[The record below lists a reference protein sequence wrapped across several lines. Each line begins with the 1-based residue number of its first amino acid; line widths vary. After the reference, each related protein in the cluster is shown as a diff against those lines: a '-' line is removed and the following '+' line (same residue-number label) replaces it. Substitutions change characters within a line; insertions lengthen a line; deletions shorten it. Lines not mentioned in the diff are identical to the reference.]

1 MTLVSSELATSLRL
15 LRRTQQ
21 MSTKCGQGM
30 THVSSELA
38 ISLRFLEGHKQE
50 GLKVVLCLAFRFKM

>member
-1 MTLVSSELATSLRL
+1 
-15 LRRTQQ
+15 

-50 GLKVVLCLAFRFKM
+50 GLKVVLCLAFRFRM